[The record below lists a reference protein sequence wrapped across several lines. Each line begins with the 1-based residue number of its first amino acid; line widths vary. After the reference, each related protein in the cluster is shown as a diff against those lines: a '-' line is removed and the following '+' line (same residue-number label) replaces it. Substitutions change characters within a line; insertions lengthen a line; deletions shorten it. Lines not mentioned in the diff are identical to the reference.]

1 MTAVGIF
8 VGLLKLESIFSDLT
22 GESSET
28 SCPESSVLRGNYLHF
43 LADQRD
49 HSTYFFSLPL
59 PSRILRPL
67 NSLVSVLAACIYL
80 GISKIRFHLMKI
92 HRYLQCRDFL
102 FRKSCTESA
111 PDFAIAIH
119 YCNRY
124 HFQDCVWK
132 FL

>member
-1 MTAVGIF
+1 MMAVLIF

-22 GESSET
+22 GESSEI
-28 SCPESSVLRGNYLHF
+28 SYQESSVLRGNYLHF

-59 PSRILRPL
+59 PSRIQRLL

-92 HRYLQCRDFL
+92 HRYLKCRDFL
-102 FRKSCTESA
+102 FRKSCEASA
-111 PDFAIAIH
+111 PGFARAIH
-119 YCNRY
+119 YCNRF
-124 HFQDCVWK
+124 HFHDYVWE

>member
-22 GESSET
+22 GESSEIF
-28 SCPESSVLRGNYLHF
+28 CQESSVLLVNYLHF
-43 LADQRD
+43 LAVRKD

-67 NSLVSVLAACIYL
+67 NSLISVLAACIYL
-80 GISKIRFHLMKI
+80 GISKIRFHLMKSR
-92 HRYLQCRDFL
+92 RYLKCRDFL
-102 FRKSCTESA
+102 FRKSCVASV
-111 PDFAIAIH
+111 PGFAREIH
-119 YCNRY
+119 YCNRF
-124 HFQDCVWK
+124 HFQDYVWE